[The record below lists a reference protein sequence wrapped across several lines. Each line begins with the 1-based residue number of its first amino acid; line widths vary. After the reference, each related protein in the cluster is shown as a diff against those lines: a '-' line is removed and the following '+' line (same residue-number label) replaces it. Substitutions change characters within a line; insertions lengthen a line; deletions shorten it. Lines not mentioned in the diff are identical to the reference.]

1 MNNGFARNAVVFG
14 ADSSSLSHSDNCGKN
29 FLILG
34 EGDTFGING
43 RFGAPEKMFSINFS
57 KANIKSCL
65 TLHYNGDNNYL
76 FVNEIEIHTFKAD
89 NKNVSILTQFCLE
102 SISNDFG
109 PNNIIEVSLK
119 EHVYDF
125 SVDYNAIDNLKY

>member
-14 ADSSSLSHSDNCGKN
+14 ADSNSLSHSDNCGKN

-34 EGDTFGING
+34 EGDTFG
-43 RFGAPEKMFSINFS
+43 MFNINFS

-76 FVNEIEIHTFKAD
+76 FVNEIETHTFKAD
-89 NKNVSILTQFCLE
+89 NKNVIILTQFCLE
-102 SISNDFG
+102 STYNYFG
-109 PNNIIEVSLK
+109 PNNIKEVSLK